1 MKFIEKL
8 REVRKAN
15 HLTQKNI
22 ANQLGISERA
32 YQHYEAGTREPNI
45 ETLLQLSII
54 LNISLDELLCRHDYR
69 KSHEVSVDE
78 H

>member
-8 REVRKAN
+8 REARKSN

-54 LNISLDELLCRHDYR
+54 LNISLDELLCQNDYR
-69 KSHEVSVDE
+69 KSHEESVDE

>member
-1 MKFIEKL
+1 MNFTEKL
-8 REVRKAN
+8 RKSRKAA

-22 ANQLGISERA
+22 SDKLGISERA

-45 ETLLQLSII
+45 EILLQLSII
-54 LNISLDELLCRHDYR
+54 LNISLDELLCRDDYL
-69 KSHEVSVDE
+69 KLHEVSADE